1 MGLGS
6 KLGAHI
12 LPSSGRLEEN
22 REATDIELG
31 IHPLMSLL
39 NCKDFKECT
48 QSCTSSPKRCSLQD
62 PEIVIETIQ
71 SNEEDLKNRAKL
83 FFGDLTELNYVV
95 GYNKY
100 DGQAS
105 ICIDGNWLLILKN
118 VSSFFHVVQKFSP
131 ITSSFCIY
139 HFLLYLFQINESTT
153 DGDYTKMGIFSD
165 LMAILDPAWST
176 VTAEIE
182 LSTRLCCGLTDLC
195 FVSAWDL
202 ETLEIFNVENNTL
215 SLAPGEVH

>member
-1 MGLGS
+1 MGLGT

-118 VSSFFHVVQKFSP
+118 VS
-131 ITSSFCIY
+131 T
-139 HFLLYLFQINESTT
+139 
-153 DGDYTKMGIFSD
+153 
-165 LMAILDPAWST
+165 
-176 VTAEIE
+176 
-182 LSTRLCCGLTDLC
+182 
-195 FVSAWDL
+195 
-202 ETLEIFNVENNTL
+202 
-215 SLAPGEVH
+215 